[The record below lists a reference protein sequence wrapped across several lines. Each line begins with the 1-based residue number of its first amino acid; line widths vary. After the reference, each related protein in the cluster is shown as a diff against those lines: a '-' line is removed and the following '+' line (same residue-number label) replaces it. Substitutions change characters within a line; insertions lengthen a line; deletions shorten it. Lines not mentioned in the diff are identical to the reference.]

1 MQFDHTILN
10 NNGKINSVFEILRQS
25 QEQIECIGINGSER
39 AFIVSR
45 LCREISGPVFIV
57 MPDIKSCETFLE
69 DLRFFAGRDAPEGIL
84 FPAYNI
90 LPFKRI
96 SYNNETAAQRI
107 RILYQLAAGYDAPKI
122 IVTPVEALL
131 QLLIPKN
138 ALSDYA
144 ELLMT
149 GEEIDRDR
157 LIHRLHSG
165 GYSHV
170 TLVEEYGEYSVRGGI
185 IDIYSPLY
193 QDPLRIEL
201 FGDIVDSIRF
211 FSPQTQRKVE
221 SISEAVILPAREA
234 IFEKSQLMQ
243 TMQRVRELAC
253 ESVIT
258 EKNAKEFIER
268 LRHEGVFPGIESLLP
283 LIYPKP
289 DTLFDYV
296 FENTLWI
303 QFDPGELE
311 KAAIY
316 NEGRAAKNY
325 INATHDQRLCVDPE
339 KIYLKWVMVKE
350 ILRKKSRLAFRMLS
364 SVRDKNKDST
374 PPLAIKFSVKDNNDI
389 SADLTRE
396 KKDEHILKP
405 LAEWVKENQTIGLLT
420 LLACNTA
427 LQANRLQTLLK
438 PYGIDARI
446 ADDHVQ
452 HINKHRQGIFIC
464 TGALSAGFVWLDESL
479 AIITEKEIFGP
490 RLRRRR
496 SKKTQRDIKTEFFD
510 FGELNSGDLVV
521 HIEHGVGVY
530 KGLEKL
536 KIEGVINDFL
546 LIVYKDGDKLYLPVD
561 RLDMVQKYMGVD
573 GITPVVDKMGGKSWQ
588 RVRERAKKSVEKI
601 AGELLALYASRKVI
615 KGHAFGV
622 SDNYFRDFEAGF
634 PFEETP
640 DQIKSIDD
648 VICDMEDSSP
658 MDRLICGDVGYGKTE
673 IALRAAFKAVMDTK
687 QVAVLVPTTL
697 LAEQHFQTFS
707 QRFERYPVNI
717 DRLSRFRSR
726 SRQREIVSK
735 LKDGKIDI
743 IIGTQRLLQKDI
755 NLKDLCQAVI
765 DEEQRFGVKH
775 KEKLKKMRKNVD
787 VLSMT
792 ATPIPRTL
800 HMSLL
805 GVRDISVI
813 QTPPELRR
821 AIISYIS
828 EFDPIVIT
836 EAIKKELARKGQ
848 IFFVHNNINTIW
860 NIAKYLKDLVPEVR
874 LAVAHGR
881 LSEDELEKA
890 MVQFLNNEIDMLVC
904 TTIVE
909 SGLDIPNANTII
921 INRADRFGLAQI
933 YQLRGRVGRSDEQAY
948 AYLFISKEAALTRD
962 AEKRLKVLMEHSG
975 LGAGFQIAMND
986 LKIRGG
992 GAALGVSQS
1001 GHIAAVG
1008 YDMFLKLM
1016 EDSVSRLKGEPVVEA
1031 LDPEI
1036 NVPMSVFIPESY
1048 IFDADQR
1055 LLAYR
1060 RLAKMK
1066 GLKEISDFKEELIDR
1081 YGALPVEAG
1090 NLLLKIMLKIL
1101 SIKAGVKKLDLRQG
1115 LLFLSFSEIHQKHP
1129 FGMLK
1134 LVDENP
1140 EQFLFT
1146 PDNGLK
1152 IKLVQNGLGQTIAQ
1166 AKNILMEIAGYV
1178 NHSTF

>member
-1 MQFDHTILN
+1 MKYNHTILN
-10 NNGKINSVFEILRQS
+10 NKGNIKSVLETLQQS

-39 AFIVSR
+39 ALIVSR
-45 LCREISGPVFIV
+45 LCREIHGPVFIV
-57 MPDIKSCETFLE
+57 LPDIKSCETLLE
-69 DLRFFAGRDAPEGIL
+69 DLRFFADKDAPEGIL

-107 RILYQLAAGYDAPKI
+107 RTLYQLTIGYDVPQI

-131 QLLIPKN
+131 QHFIPKN

-149 GEEIDRDR
+149 GEDIDRDR

-185 IDIYSPLY
+185 IDIFSPLY
-193 QDPLRIEL
+193 PEPLRIEL
-201 FGDIVDSIRF
+201 FGDTVDSIRF

-221 SISEAVILPAREA
+221 SINEAIILPAREA
-234 IFEKSQLMQ
+234 IFEKSQLTQ
-243 TMQRVRELAC
+243 TIQRVRELAC

-258 EKNAKEFIER
+258 EKNAEAFIER
-268 LRHEGVFPGIESLLP
+268 IRHDGIFPGIESLLP
-283 LIYPKP
+283 LIYPKL
-289 DTLFDYV
+289 DTIFDYV
-296 FENTLWI
+296 FENTLWL

-311 KAAIY
+311 KAALY
-316 NEGRAAKNY
+316 NEEQAVKNY

-339 KIYLKWVMVKE
+339 KLYVKWAMVKE
-350 ILRKKSRLAFRMLS
+350 ILRKKSRLSFRVLP
-364 SVRDKNKDST
+364 SVHQKNKGSKPSST
-374 PPLAIKFSVKDNNDI
+374 IKLSVKDNNDI
-389 SADLTRE
+389 SAELTHE
-396 KKDEHILKP
+396 KKDEHILLP
-405 LAEWVKENQTIGLLT
+405 LAEWVKENQATGLLT
-420 LLACNTA
+420 LFACNTA
-427 LQANRLQTLLK
+427 LQAKRLQALLE

-446 ADDHVQ
+446 TGDHVQ
-452 HINKHRQGIFIC
+452 HINKPRQGIYIC

-479 AIITEKEIFGP
+479 AIITEKEIFGS

-496 SKKTQRDIKTEFFD
+496 TKKTQREIKTEFLD

-521 HIEHGVGVY
+521 HIDHGVGVY
-530 KGLEKL
+530 SGLEKL
-536 KIEGVINDFL
+536 SIERVINDFL
-546 LIVYKDGDKLYLPVD
+546 LIVYKDGDKLFLPVD

-588 RVRERAKKSVEKI
+588 RVREKAKKSVEKI
-601 AGELLALYASRKVI
+601 AGELLELYASRKVI
-615 KGHAFGV
+615 KGYAFGL
-622 SDNYFRDFEAGF
+622 SDNYFREFEAGF
-634 PFEETP
+634 PFEETSG
-640 DQIKSIDD
+640 QIKAIDD

-673 IALRAAFKAVMDTK
+673 IALRAAFKAVMDSK

-697 LAEQHFQTFS
+697 LAEQHFKTFS

-717 DRLSRFRSR
+717 ECLSRFRSR
-726 SRQREIVSK
+726 RRQREIVSK
-735 LKDGKIDI
+735 MTEGKTDI
-743 IIGTQRLLQKDI
+743 VIGTHRLLQKDI
-755 NLKDLCQAVI
+755 SFKDLGLAVI

-800 HMSLL
+800 HMSLM
-805 GVRDISVI
+805 GVRDISII

-836 EAIKKELARKGQ
+836 EAIRKELARKGQ
-848 IFFVHNNINTIW
+848 IFFIHNNIHTIW

-890 MVQFLNNEIDMLVC
+890 MFQFLNNEIDMLVC

-948 AYLFISKEAALTRD
+948 AYLFISKEAVLTRD

-992 GAALGVSQS
+992 GAALGISQS

-1016 EDSVSRLKGEPVVEA
+1016 EESIARLKGEPVVET
-1031 LDPEI
+1031 LNPEI

-1048 IFDADQR
+1048 ISDTDQR

-1066 GLKEISDFKEELIDR
+1066 GLREISDFKEELIDR
-1081 YGALPVEAG
+1081 YGALPQEAG

-1129 FGMLK
+1129 FGILK

-1178 NHSTF
+1178 NL

>member
-1 MQFDHTILN
+1 MKYNHTILN
-10 NNGKINSVFEILRQS
+10 NKGNIKSVLETLQQS

-39 AFIVSR
+39 ALIVSR
-45 LCREISGPVFIV
+45 LCREIHGPVFIV
-57 MPDIKSCETFLE
+57 LPDIKSCETFLE
-69 DLRFFAGRDAPEGIL
+69 DLRFFADKDAPEGIL

-107 RILYQLAAGYDAPKI
+107 RTLYQLTIGYDVPQI

-131 QLLIPKN
+131 QHFIPKN

-149 GEEIDRDR
+149 GEDIDRDR

-185 IDIYSPLY
+185 IDIFSPLY
-193 QDPLRIEL
+193 PEPLRIEL
-201 FGDIVDSIRF
+201 FGDTVDSIRF

-221 SISEAVILPAREA
+221 SINEAIILPAREA
-234 IFEKSQLMQ
+234 IFEKSQLTQ
-243 TMQRVRELAC
+243 AIQRVRELAC

-258 EKNAKEFIER
+258 EKNAEAFIER
-268 LRHEGVFPGIESLLP
+268 IRHDGIFPGIESLLP
-283 LIYPKP
+283 LIYPKL
-289 DTLFDYV
+289 DTIFDYV

-311 KAAIY
+311 KAALY
-316 NEGRAAKNY
+316 NEEQAVKNY

-339 KIYLKWVMVKE
+339 KLYVKWAMVKE
-350 ILRKKSRLAFRMLS
+350 ILRKKSSLSFRVLP
-364 SVRDKNKDST
+364 SVHQKNKDSKPSST
-374 PPLAIKFSVKDNNDI
+374 IKLSVKDNNDI
-389 SADLTRE
+389 SAELTHE
-396 KKDEHILKP
+396 KKDEHILLP
-405 LAEWVKENQTIGLLT
+405 LAEWVKENQATGLLT
-420 LLACNTA
+420 LFACNTA
-427 LQANRLQTLLK
+427 LQAKRLQALLE

-446 ADDHVQ
+446 TGDHVQ
-452 HINKHRQGIFIC
+452 HINKPRQGIYIC

-479 AIITEKEIFGP
+479 AIITEKEIFGS

-496 SKKTQRDIKTEFFD
+496 TKKTQREIKTEFFD

-530 KGLEKL
+530 RGLEKL
-536 KIEGVINDFL
+536 SIERVINDFL

-588 RVRERAKKSVEKI
+588 RVREKAKKSVEKI

-615 KGHAFGV
+615 KGHAFGL
-622 SDNYFRDFEAGF
+622 SDNYFREFEAGF
-634 PFEETP
+634 PFEETSG
-640 DQIKSIDD
+640 QIKAIDD

-673 IALRAAFKAVMDTK
+673 IALRAAFKAVMDSK

-697 LAEQHFQTFS
+697 LAEQHFKTFS

-717 DRLSRFRSR
+717 ECLSRFRSR
-726 SRQREIVSK
+726 RRQREIVSK
-735 LKDGKIDI
+735 ITEGKTDI
-743 IIGTQRLLQKDI
+743 VIGTHRLLQKDI
-755 NLKDLCQAVI
+755 NFKDLGLAVI

-800 HMSLL
+800 HMSLM

-828 EFDPIVIT
+828 EFDPIVIM
-836 EAIKKELARKGQ
+836 EAIRKELARKGQ
-848 IFFVHNNINTIW
+848 IFFIHNNIHTIW

-890 MVQFLNNEIDMLVC
+890 MFQFLNNDIDMLVC

-1016 EDSVSRLKGEPVVEA
+1016 EDSIARLKGEPVVET

-1048 IFDADQR
+1048 ISDTDQR

-1081 YGALPVEAG
+1081 YGALPQEAG

-1129 FGMLK
+1129 FGILK

-1166 AKNILMEIAGYV
+1166 AKNILKEIAGYV
-1178 NHSTF
+1178 NP

>member
-1 MQFDHTILN
+1 MQYDHTILN
-10 NNGKINSVFEILRQS
+10 NKGNIKSVLEALQQS
-25 QEQIECIGINGSER
+25 QEQIECIGINGTER
-39 AFIVSR
+39 ALSVSR
-45 LCREISGPVFIV
+45 LCREIHGPVFIV
-57 MPDIKSCETFLE
+57 LPDIKSCETFLE
-69 DLRFFAGRDAPEGIL
+69 DLRFFADSHAPEGIL
-84 FPAYNI
+84 FPAYSI

-107 RILYQLAAGYDAPKI
+107 RTLYQLSVGYDAPKI

-138 ALSDYA
+138 ALCDYA
-144 ELLMT
+144 ELLMA

-185 IDIYSPLY
+185 IDIFSPLY
-193 QDPLRIEL
+193 QEPLRIEL

-221 SISEAVILPAREA
+221 SISEAIILPAREA
-234 IFEKSQLMQ
+234 IFEKSQLTQ

-258 EKNAKEFIER
+258 EKNAEAFIER
-268 LRHEGVFPGIESLLP
+268 IRHEGAFPGIESLLP
-283 LIYPKP
+283 LIYPKL

-303 QFDPGELE
+303 QLDPGELE

-316 NEGRAAKNY
+316 NEGRAVKNY

-339 KIYLKWVMVKE
+339 KIYLKWAMVKE
-350 ILRKKSRLAFRMLS
+350 ILRKKSRLSFRVLP
-364 SVRDKNKDST
+364 SVHGKNKNST
-374 PPLAIKFSVKDNNDI
+374 PPATIKLSVKDNNDI
-389 SADLTRE
+389 SVDLTRE

-405 LAEWVKENQTIGLLT
+405 LAEWVKENQTTGLLT

-427 LQANRLQTLLK
+427 LQAKRLQALLE
-438 PYGIDARI
+438 PYGIYARI

-452 HINKHRQGIFIC
+452 YINKQRQGIYIC
-464 TGALSAGFVWLDESL
+464 RGALSSGFVWPDESL
-479 AIITEKEIFGP
+479 AIITEKEIFGS

-496 SKKTQRDIKTEFFD
+496 SKKTQREIKTEFLD

-530 KGLEKL
+530 NGLEKL
-536 KIEGVINDFL
+536 SIERVINDYL

-588 RVRERAKKSVEKI
+588 RVREKAKKSVEKI

-615 KGHAFGV
+615 KGHAFGL

-640 DQIKSIDD
+640 DQIKAIDD

-673 IALRAAFKAVMDTK
+673 IALRAAFKAVMDSK

-697 LAEQHFQTFS
+697 LAEQHFKTFTH
-707 QRFERYPVNI
+707 RFERYPVNI
-717 DRLSRFRSR
+717 DCLSRFRSR
-726 SRQREIVSK
+726 SRQREIVNK
-735 LKDGKIDI
+735 LSEGKTDI
-743 IIGTQRLLQKDI
+743 VIGTHRLFQKDI
-755 NLKDLCQAVI
+755 KFKDLGLAVI

-775 KEKLKKMRKNVD
+775 KERLKKMRKNVD

-821 AIISYIS
+821 SIISYIS

-836 EAIKKELARKGQ
+836 EAIRKELARKGQ
-848 IFFVHNNINTIW
+848 IFFVHNNIKTIW

-890 MVQFLNNEIDMLVC
+890 MFQFLNNEIDMLVC

-921 INRADRFGLAQI
+921 INRADRFGLAQV

-948 AYLFISKEAALTRD
+948 AYLFIPKEAALTRD

-1016 EDSVSRLKGEPVVEA
+1016 EDSIARLKGEPVVEA
-1031 LDPEI
+1031 LDSEI
-1036 NVPMSVFIPESY
+1036 NVPMSVFIPEAY
-1048 IFDADQR
+1048 ISDVDQR

-1066 GLKEISDFKEELIDR
+1066 ELKEISDFKEELIDR
-1081 YGALPVEAG
+1081 YGALPQEAG

-1101 SIKAGVKKLDLRQG
+1101 AIKAGVKKFDLRQG
-1115 LLFLSFSEIHQKHP
+1115 FLFLSFSEIHQKHP
-1129 FGMLK
+1129 FEMLK
-1134 LVDENP
+1134 LVEENP

-1178 NHSTF
+1178 NH